1 MDFRHLIVTC
11 LFSKLRLPFDNQKVK
26 ENYAILYYN
35 MGMFYC
41 TTSPCFIGS
50 VLICSFRSFLLS
62 LFMID
67 VSLLS
72 S

>member
-1 MDFRHLIVTC
+1 M
-11 LFSKLRLPFDNQKVK
+11 
-26 ENYAILYYN
+26 YYN

-67 VSLLS
+67 VFLLS

>member
-1 MDFRHLIVTC
+1 M
-11 LFSKLRLPFDNQKVK
+11 
-26 ENYAILYYN
+26 YYN